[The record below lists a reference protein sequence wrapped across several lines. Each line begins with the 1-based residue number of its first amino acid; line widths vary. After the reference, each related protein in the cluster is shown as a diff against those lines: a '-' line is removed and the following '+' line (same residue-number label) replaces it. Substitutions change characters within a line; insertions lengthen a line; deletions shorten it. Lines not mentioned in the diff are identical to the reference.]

1 MSKTSLS
8 RCDTLVALPTPGR
21 DALMDLDLRKLRY
34 FVAVADTLHFGRAA
48 EQLHIAQPVLS
59 RQIRALEQD
68 LGAALFTRDS
78 HGVVLT
84 DAGKQLLADAAPLLA
99 SADAARRRVTVAARG
114 KQRMMVG
121 FRAGIAVA
129 PAIQQFAI
137 RHPDVLVDVQRI
149 EADEQAGM
157 LLDGRIDIGYV
168 RLPID
173 EAGLRIVPLYTE
185 PRVAVLP
192 ASHRL
197 AGKEEVTEADLS
209 GEPLLWHADAS
220 TQPTRRPH
228 LNAGYLVRGVDE
240 TLEHVAAGRGISFLA
255 RSATV
260 FYTHPDVTYVPVPDL
275 APDQVCLA
283 VAASHLSSVINDFFT
298 AAQAAAE
305 ITAECG
311 NYEMWQLGG
320 GAISKHR

>member
-1 MSKTSLS
+1 
-8 RCDTLVALPTPGR
+8 V
-21 DALMDLDLRKLRY
+21 DLDLRKLRY
-34 FVAVADTLHFGRAA
+34 FVAVAETLHFGRAA

-59 RQIRALEQD
+59 RQIRALEKD
-68 LGAALFTRDS
+68 LGAPLLTRDS

-84 DAGKQLLADAAPLLA
+84 NAGRQLLSDAGPLLA
-99 SADAARRRVTVAARG
+99 SAHAARRRVSVAAQG
-114 KQRMMVG
+114 SQRIMVG

-129 PAIQQFAI
+129 PAVQQFAG

-149 EADEQAGM
+149 EADEQAPM

-173 EAGLRIVPLYTE
+173 EAGLRVAPLYTE

-192 ASHRL
+192 ISHRL
-197 AGKEEVTEADLS
+197 AGKEEVTEADLA
-209 GEPLLWHADAS
+209 GEPLIWVADTS

-228 LNAGYLVRGVDE
+228 PNAGYLVRGVDE

-260 FYTHPDVTYVPVPDL
+260 FYSRPDVVYVPVPDL

-283 VAASHLSSVINDFFT
+283 MAASHLSPVVEDFFA

-320 GAISKHR
+320 DAVSSTGSSSSSARG

>member
-1 MSKTSLS
+1 
-8 RCDTLVALPTPGR
+8 
-21 DALMDLDLRKLRY
+21 MDLDLRKLRY

-84 DAGKQLLADAAPLLA
+84 DAGAQLLTDAAPLLA

-121 FRAGIAVA
+121 FRAGIAVT
-129 PAIQQFAI
+129 PAIQQFAL

-173 EAGLRIVPLYTE
+173 EAGLRVVPLYTE

-197 AGKEEVTEADLS
+197 AGKEEVTEADLA

-228 LNAGYLVRGVDE
+228 RNAGYLVRGVDE

-260 FYTHPDVTYVPVPDL
+260 FYTHPEVIYIPVPDL

-283 VAASHLSSVINDFFT
+283 MAASHRSPVVDDFFT
-298 AAQAAAE
+298 AAQEAAE
-305 ITAECG
+305 TTAECG

-320 GAISKHR
+320 DAITQHR

>member
-1 MSKTSLS
+1 
-8 RCDTLVALPTPGR
+8 
-21 DALMDLDLRKLRY
+21 MDLDLRKLRY

-48 EQLHIAQPVLS
+48 DRLHIAQPVLS

-84 DAGKQLLADAAPLLA
+84 DAGAQLLTDAAPLLA
-99 SADAARRRVTVAARG
+99 SADAARRRVTAATRG
-114 KQRMMVG
+114 DRRMMVG
-121 FRAGIAVA
+121 FRAGVAVT
-129 PAIQQFAI
+129 PAIHRFAA
-137 RHPDVLVDVQRI
+137 RHPDVRVDVQRI
-149 EADEQAGM
+149 EADEQAEL

-173 EAGLRIVPLYTE
+173 EAGLRVVPLYTE

-192 ASHRL
+192 ARHRL
-197 AGKEEVTEADLS
+197 AGKEEVTEADLA

-260 FYTHPDVTYVPVPDL
+260 FYTHPEVAYVPVPDL

-283 VAASHLSSVINDFFT
+283 MATAHLSPVVEDFFT
-298 AAQAAAE
+298 AAQTAAE

-311 NYEMWQLGG
+311 NHEMWQLGG
-320 GAISKHR
+320 EAASKDR

>member
-1 MSKTSLS
+1 
-8 RCDTLVALPTPGR
+8 
-21 DALMDLDLRKLRY
+21 MDLDLRKVRY
-34 FVAVADTLHFGRAA
+34 FVAVADKLHFGRAA
-48 EQLHIAQPVLS
+48 DELHIAQPVLS

-68 LGAALFTRDS
+68 LGTPLLTRDS
-78 HGVVLT
+78 HGVELT
-84 DAGKQLLADAAPLLA
+84 DAGRQLLSDAGPLLA
-99 SADAARRRVTVAARG
+99 SAQAARHRVTVAAQGGR
-114 KQRMMVG
+114 RLMVG
-121 FRAGIAVA
+121 FRAGVAVA
-129 PAIQQFAI
+129 PAVQQFAT

-149 EADEQAGM
+149 DRDDQAAV

-173 EAGLRIVPLYTE
+173 EAGLRVVPLYTE

-192 ASHRL
+192 AGHRL
-197 AGKEEVTEADLS
+197 AGKERITEADLA
-209 GEPLLWHADAS
+209 GEPLVWHGDTS

-228 LNAGYLVRGVDE
+228 PNAGYLVRGVDE

-260 FYTHPDVTYVPVPDL
+260 FYSHPDISYVPIPEL

-283 VAASHLSSVINDFFT
+283 VAASRTSPVVDDFF
-298 AAQAAAE
+298 AAARATAE

-311 NYEMWQLGG
+311 NYDMWQRGG
-320 GAISKHR
+320 DGVSSPTAR

>member
-1 MSKTSLS
+1 
-8 RCDTLVALPTPGR
+8 
-21 DALMDLDLRKLRY
+21 MDLDLRKLRY
-34 FVAVADTLHFGRAA
+34 FVAVADKLHFGRAA
-48 EQLHIAQPVLS
+48 DELHIAQPVLS

-68 LGAALFTRDS
+68 LGTLLLTRDS
-78 HGVVLT
+78 HGVELT
-84 DAGKQLLADAAPLLA
+84 DAGKQLLTDAGPLLA
-99 SADAARRRVTVAARG
+99 SAHAARRRVTVAARG
-114 KQRMMVG
+114 SQRLMVG
-121 FRAGIAVA
+121 FRAGIAVT
-129 PAIQQFAI
+129 PAVRLFGD

-149 EADEQAGM
+149 EWDDQASM
-157 LLDGRIDIGYV
+157 LLDGRIDVGYV

-173 EAGLRIVPLYTE
+173 EAGLRVAPLYTE

-192 ASHRL
+192 AGHRL
-197 AGKEEVTEADLS
+197 AGREQITEADLA
-209 GEPLLWHADAS
+209 GEPLVWHADTS

-228 LNAGYLVRGVDE
+228 PNAGYLVRGVDE

-260 FYTHPDVTYVPVPDL
+260 FYSHPDVSYVPVPDL

-283 VAASHLSSVINDFFT
+283 VAVSRTSPLVSDFFT

-311 NYEMWQLGG
+311 NYEMWQLGS
-320 GAISKHR
+320 GAVAEHG